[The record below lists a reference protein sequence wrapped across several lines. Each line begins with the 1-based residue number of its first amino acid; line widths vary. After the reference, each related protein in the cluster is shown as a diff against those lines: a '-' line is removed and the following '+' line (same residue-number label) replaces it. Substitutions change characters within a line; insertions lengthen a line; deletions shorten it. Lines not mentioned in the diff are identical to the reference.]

1 VQSAGTDTPALPA
14 ETAASG
20 RGSDSGRF
28 RRRDLDWIEN
38 LRTND
43 PQRYEEFQRRR
54 QEMQQRAS
62 NAWDQTSDYFVNRDT
77 TTMAEQEMAEYQR
90 MVALLDETRLLSLQL
105 QSGLPPDDRWQVMS
119 SVRSNLVALSP
130 LLNNERDREYRD
142 LAVGMGLS
150 AADAASFVDYVN
162 QIASNTSVRTIFPGL
177 GRGGMPRGI
186 PPGGPP
192 GPPPGE

>member
-1 VQSAGTDTPALPA
+1 
-14 ETAASG
+14 
-20 RGSDSGRF
+20 
-28 RRRDLDWIEN
+28 
-38 LRTND
+38 
-43 PQRYEEFQRRR
+43 
-54 QEMQQRAS
+54 MQQRAS

-177 GRGGMPRGI
+177 GRRGMPRGR